1 MGGRALSMVL
11 IPALPK
17 TEKGAEAAPVDKKQ
31 EQVEEMAD
39 AKN

>member
-1 MGGRALSMVL
+1 MEGRALSMVL

-17 TEKGAEAAPVDKKQ
+17 NEKGAEGTQEPKKQ
-31 EQVEEMAD
+31 DQVEELAD